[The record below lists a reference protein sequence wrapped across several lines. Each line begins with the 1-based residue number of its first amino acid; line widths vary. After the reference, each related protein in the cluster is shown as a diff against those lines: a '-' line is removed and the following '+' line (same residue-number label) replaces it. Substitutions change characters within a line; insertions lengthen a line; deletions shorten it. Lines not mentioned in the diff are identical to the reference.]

1 MRIFKRSIMAV
12 TAVGAAGAIATVAS
26 IPALA
31 GTTSGVRYDQSLS
44 RGVLGPNG
52 TECGAI
58 VMSAAASTGSPAYA
72 SAMVTNTL
80 TNACTGWLQNS
91 VNGGAWT
98 DVSPKQSLPAGQG
111 LNNYPWYKTA
121 NYYAGPGTRIRA
133 CIEPTSVT
141 TPICTGPVSLPAS
154 TAAPA
159 NDATSVYYAHNG
171 QTANISAGPGV
182 CSAYLSSSTRAKAA
196 ASQVNMVLHGI
207 EMTCSGWLESSAD
220 NGKTWEQATP
230 TYSAFPNIEW
240 AFSSAIADGTGQLV
254 RACVQGTAAK
264 VCTAAW

>member
-1 MRIFKRSIMAV
+1 VGILKRSMMAV
-12 TAVGAAGAIATVAS
+12 TAVGAAGAIAAGGSV
-26 IPALA
+26 PALA
-31 GTTSGVRYDQSLS
+31 ATTSGVRYNQSL
-44 RGVLGPNG
+44 GTAVAGPDG
-52 TECGAI
+52 TECAAI
-58 VMSAAASTGSPAYA
+58 VMSAAASAGSPAYA

-80 TNACTGWLQNS
+80 TNACTSWLQNS
-91 VNGGAWT
+91 VNDGAWT

-133 CIEPTSVT
+133 CIQPASVT
-141 TPICTGPVSLPAS
+141 RAICTGPVSLAAS

-159 NDATSVYYAHNG
+159 SDATSVYYARNG
-171 QTANISAGPGV
+171 ETANISAGPGV
-182 CSAYLSSSTRAKAA
+182 CSAYLSSSTMAKAA

-207 EMTCSGWLESSAD
+207 EMTCTGWLESSAD
-220 NGKTWEQATP
+220 SGKTWEQATP

-240 AFSSAIADGTGQLV
+240 AFSSAVADGTGELA

-264 VCTAAW
+264 VCTAPW